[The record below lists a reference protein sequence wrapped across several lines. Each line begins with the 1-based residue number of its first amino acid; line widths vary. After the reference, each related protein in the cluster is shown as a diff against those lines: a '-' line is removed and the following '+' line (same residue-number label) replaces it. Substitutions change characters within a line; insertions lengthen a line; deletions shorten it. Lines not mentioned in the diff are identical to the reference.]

1 MDSMELVAGMCH
13 KINQRLAAVQY
24 RLFQRL
30 GDIEDKVDCL
40 TRSSV
45 GPPPT
50 QISISG
56 PDTSPSQSSP
66 SVDAPPATPLIAVT
80 SLTPAPSLQSPTR
93 PILHT
98 LEHMRS
104 PEFSA
109 SWLVSTPV
117 TLKKVALIYCMTTD
131 LHTFP
136 YRTLSVLIWSCSVH
150 FILPIRTTL
159 GTWRVCLDAALLSVC
174 HLMIWPLWAKRCV
187 TFLSSFRRVFC
198 LCVFLYCVFVLTH
211 CLGLYVIVYV
221 YMSSI

>member
-80 SLTPAPSLQSPTR
+80 SPSQSSPSVPATPLIAVTSLTPAPSLQSPTR

-136 YRTLSVLIWSCSVH
+136 YRTLSVLI
-150 FILPIRTTL
+150 
-159 GTWRVCLDAALLSVC
+159 
-174 HLMIWPLWAKRCV
+174 
-187 TFLSSFRRVFC
+187 
-198 LCVFLYCVFVLTH
+198 
-211 CLGLYVIVYV
+211 
-221 YMSSI
+221 